1 MKVYKLEEL
10 KESRLFYDKKPPSF
24 LFIFSILILTL
35 TIVFL
40 TWSIF
45 ATKEE
50 KYNFVG
56 EAVAIQKDYFSVDA
70 PRSINKIHVK
80 EGQAV
85 SKGQSILSF
94 NFEEVDAEIK
104 AIQEQKK
111 ALQLKAKLLLKAK
124 NNLQNNENTFNSN
137 DSREAVFYSEIQ
149 SLNAKIEEYKV
160 DEVML
165 KKEKVPKSDIKK
177 YYQLYELKKN
187 QLTQEL
193 LVQWGEKQLLI
204 EDEMKKLSIQ
214 ENLFSDKKKQS
225 SIKAKFDG
233 VIHFT
238 ADLHEG
244 LLVQPGQAM
253 GTLVSKERG
262 NRIETQIP
270 VQDIGYFKEKMSVE
284 STIIDSQKK
293 KAASKIHGQVTQIA
307 SDTDINSKGES
318 FLKVWIDVDNI
329 KNTTIRNG
337 MSLTN
342 EIVISKKSYFD
353 FFKGKIG
360 I

>member
-1 MKVYKLEEL
+1 MKVYKLEDL

-24 LFIFSILILTL
+24 LFIFCILILTL
-35 TIVFL
+35 TIAFIA
-40 TWSIF
+40 WSIF

-56 EAVAIQKDYFSVDA
+56 EVVAIQKDYFSVGS
-70 PRSINKIHVK
+70 PRAIYAIHVK
-80 EGQAV
+80 EGQFV
-85 SKGQSILSF
+85 SKGQPIMSF
-94 NFEEVDAEIK
+94 NFEEVDTEIK
-104 AIQEQKK
+104 AIKEQKK
-111 ALQLKAKLLLKAK
+111 ILKSKSQLFLRAKKD
-124 NNLQNNENTFNSN
+124 LQNNNNTFNSK
-137 DSREAVFYSEIQ
+137 DSSEAVFYSEIQ

-177 YYQLYELKKN
+177 YYKLYEMKKN
-187 QLTQEL
+187 QLIQDL
-193 LVQWGEKQLLI
+193 YVQWGEKQLQL

-214 ENLFSDKKKQS
+214 EHLLSDRKKEF

-244 LLVQPGQAM
+244 LLVQPGQAI
-253 GTLVSKERG
+253 GTLVSRKEG

-270 VQDIGYFKEKMSVE
+270 VQDIGYFKKKISVK
-284 STIIDSQKK
+284 STIIDSSEVKEYSNIQ
-293 KAASKIHGQVTQIA
+293 GRVTQIA

-318 FLKVWIDVDNI
+318 FLRVWIDIENT
-329 KNTTIRNG
+329 KNMTIRNG

-342 EIVISKKSYFD
+342 EIIISKKSYFD
-353 FFKGKIG
+353 FFKEKLG